1 MWRASGTG
9 KSKGAESCQG
19 GPVARDN
26 DEIRSVPA
34 VEENRDPLSPRD
46 RQILETLADS
56 ENDRTDLKV
65 IAKRHGMSARALD
78 RVRDKQ
84 VFAQELQALVLRR
97 LQRSIPTVA
106 AALAKSAAIEG
117 KKGHA
122 DRKLFFAMAGML
134 PAAGLSPRDATAAA
148 AAAGAAAG
156 ARLERALAQHE
167 ELTRNPPKAPVIDN
181 TG

>member
-1 MWRASGTG
+1 MGRHS
-9 KSKGAESCQG
+9 
-19 GPVARDN
+19 
-26 DEIRSVPA
+26 DENRSLPA

-56 ENDRTDLKV
+56 ENDRTDLTV
-65 IAKRHGMSARALD
+65 IAQRQSMSARALH
-78 RVRDKQ
+78 RVMDKP

-117 KKGHA
+117 REGHA
-122 DRKLFFAMAGML
+122 DRKLFFAMVGFL

-148 AAAGAAAG
+148 AAAEAAAG
-156 ARLERALAQHE
+156 ARLEWALARAE
-167 ELTRNPPKAPVIDN
+167 ELNRNPPKAPVIDN
-181 TG
+181 TGEELKASR